1 MRPAIA
7 SGIVTEDLLVSY
19 WPIFSLSQNSPQKF
33 SGLSFPLDSKVA
45 RILKISLLWD
55 AFSKLSCIFIVVVF
69 QVSLVLVFMVGVI
82 VYKLLI
88 YRPLSA
94 NPSTRARAPQ
104 IANITGA
111 FVNLTIIMI
120 LSRVSSVY
128 FIYACL

>member
-1 MRPAIA
+1 MRSVIA
-7 SGIVTEDLLVSY
+7 SGIVTEDVLVSY
-19 WPIFSLSQNSPQKF
+19 WPNFFLSQN
-33 SGLSFPLDSKVA
+33 PLLKSTRSSLPLVSKVA

-55 AFSKLSCIFIVVVF
+55 VLSKLSCKFTVVVF

-120 LSRVSSVY
+120 LSRVCSVY
-128 FIYACL
+128 FIYACF